1 LRSGIGAKDFL
12 RYVGPTLLV
21 SIAYM
26 DPGNYAADI
35 QAGGNFGYKLV
46 WTVWLSS
53 GIGLL
58 MQYLSG
64 KLGIV
69 RSASLAEEIRG
80 VLRRRS
86 LTYLYWL
93 TAEAAVAS
101 TDLAEF
107 LGFALGLTLLLGLPL
122 VVSAFIA
129 SLTVL
134 STLVN
139 SAGDHRV
146 LKLLFGGAVSCI
158 GSAFLT
164 EVFLVHPNPIEVAQH
179 SLLPMA
185 ISREGTIYVLGMLG
199 ATVMPHALYT
209 HSYLTKVGSR
219 NGDKERHLQ
228 LHTLENAVFL
238 LYATLVNIAILSVSA
253 SATESAFGG
262 DLQGFFSLLLQRF
275 GSVAAYAFA
284 LSLLASGLASSN
296 LSVLSGQVIMEGFL
310 GKSVSPLL
318 RRSLNR
324 GLNVFITALALA
336 AGLTP
341 LSLLFYSQVFLSII
355 LPTALVPLVYFTNS
369 RRYMGKEVNCLAI
382 KVLSVTSVAMLLLL
396 NGYFLATL

>member
-1 LRSGIGAKDFL
+1 
-12 RYVGPTLLV
+12 
-21 SIAYM
+21 
-26 DPGNYAADI
+26 
-35 QAGGNFGYKLV
+35 
-46 WTVWLSS
+46 
-53 GIGLL
+53 
-58 MQYLSG
+58 
-64 KLGIV
+64 
-69 RSASLAEEIRG
+69 
-80 VLRRRS
+80 
-86 LTYLYWL
+86 
-93 TAEAAVAS
+93 
-101 TDLAEF
+101 
-107 LGFALGLTLLLGLPL
+107 
-122 VVSAFIA
+122 
-129 SLTVL
+129 
-134 STLVN
+134 
-139 SAGDHRV
+139 
-146 LKLLFGGAVSCI
+146 
-158 GSAFLT
+158 
-164 EVFLVHPNPIEVAQH
+164 
-179 SLLPMA
+179 
-185 ISREGTIYVLGMLG
+185 
-199 ATVMPHALYT
+199 
-209 HSYLTKVGSR
+209 
-219 NGDKERHLQ
+219 
-228 LHTLENAVFL
+228 VFL